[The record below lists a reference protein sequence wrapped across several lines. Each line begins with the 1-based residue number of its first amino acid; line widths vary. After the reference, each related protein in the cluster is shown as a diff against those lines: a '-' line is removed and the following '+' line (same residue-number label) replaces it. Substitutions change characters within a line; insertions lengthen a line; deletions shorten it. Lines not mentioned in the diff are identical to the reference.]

1 MNTNKSIFKTI
12 NLYKLTHTAN
22 NERNIHSINIRCLL
36 NNFIAAT
43 KNNCMAGMLLL
54 FADTLH
60 AQQLSNKLGTAAG
73 IVHFH

>member
-12 NLYKLTHTAN
+12 NLYQLTHTAN
-22 NERNIHSINIRCLL
+22 NVWCLL
-36 NNFIAAT
+36 SNFIAAT
-43 KNNCMAGMLLL
+43 KNNGTAGILLP

-60 AQQLSNKLGTAAG
+60 AQQLSNKLGTVAG